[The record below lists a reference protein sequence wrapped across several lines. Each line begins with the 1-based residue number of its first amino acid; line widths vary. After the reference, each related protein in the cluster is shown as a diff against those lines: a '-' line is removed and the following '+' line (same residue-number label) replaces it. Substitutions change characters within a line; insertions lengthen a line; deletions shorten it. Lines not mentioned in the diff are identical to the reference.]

1 MAQWVMLCR
10 VSRAGYILVKH
21 VMGPQGIRLG
31 QVVMQGCIG
40 GSRGGLCGNSGEG
53 TVGRAPIGET
63 SWRLRVGSGMDIV
76 CGGSISISSR
86 SWSGVEWQVEGKGKG
101 VEALAGVL
109 HGGEERLVV
118 VLVVRAAVAVAA
130 AVGSSHLPHYPPDS
144 GLRKGKGGGGCEVE
158 MGMVGTDGCGRPQ
171 SHELLLSSSSLLI
184 YLSRPVPSRLDLG

>member
-63 SWRLRVGSGMDIV
+63 SWRLRVGSGIDIV

-86 SWSGVEWQVEGKGKG
+86 SWSCSIGFGVRNKNWNHLYAKKKG
-101 VEALAGVL
+101 
-109 HGGEERLVV
+109 
-118 VLVVRAAVAVAA
+118 
-130 AVGSSHLPHYPPDS
+130 
-144 GLRKGKGGGGCEVE
+144 
-158 MGMVGTDGCGRPQ
+158 
-171 SHELLLSSSSLLI
+171 I
-184 YLSRPVPSRLDLG
+184 N

>member
-1 MAQWVMLCR
+1 MAQWVGILLRDVGMAQWVGILLMLCR

-86 SWSGVEWQVEGKGKG
+86 SWSCSIGFGVSNKNWNNLYAKKK
-101 VEALAGVL
+101 
-109 HGGEERLVV
+109 R
-118 VLVVRAAVAVAA
+118 
-130 AVGSSHLPHYPPDS
+130 
-144 GLRKGKGGGGCEVE
+144 
-158 MGMVGTDGCGRPQ
+158 
-171 SHELLLSSSSLLI
+171 I
-184 YLSRPVPSRLDLG
+184 N

>member
-1 MAQWVMLCR
+1 MAQWVGILLMLCR

-86 SWSGVEWQVEGKGKG
+86 SGGGRSCSRSRSRVEWQVEGKGKG

-118 VLVVRAAVAVAA
+118 VLVVRAAVAVAV

-171 SHELLLSSSSLLI
+171 SHELLLSDRKS
-184 YLSRPVPSRLDLG
+184 VV